1 METYI
6 NKEVNITIYPLDIT
20 RWRDFETLFGERGAC
35 GGCFCMSWRL
45 RKSDFEKQKG
55 DVNKQA
61 MKKLVEQN
69 KSTGL
74 LAYVEGKAI
83 GWCAVA
89 PREVYLRLERSRVLK
104 RIDEKPVW
112 SITCFYITKAFRRKG
127 ISTLLIKGAIDYC
140 KEKDAKIIEAY
151 PVVPYS
157 RKVPDVFMWTGM
169 PTAFEQ
175 AGFVVAEKRSNSR
188 PIMRYYL

>member
-1 METYI
+1 METYH
-6 NKEVNITIYPLDIT
+6 NEEVNITIYPLDIT
-20 RWRDFETLFGERGAC
+20 RWRDFESLFGERGAC

-69 KSTGL
+69 KSVGL

-140 KEKDAKIIEAY
+140 KEKGATIIEAY

-175 AGFVVAEKRSNSR
+175 AGFVVAERRSNAR